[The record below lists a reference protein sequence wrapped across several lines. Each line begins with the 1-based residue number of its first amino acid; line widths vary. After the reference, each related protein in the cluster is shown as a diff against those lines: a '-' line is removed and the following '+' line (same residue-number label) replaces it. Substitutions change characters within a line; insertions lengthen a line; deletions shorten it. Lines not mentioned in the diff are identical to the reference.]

1 MSYIDPK
8 KDDPDPN
15 KKMKP
20 EDIEA
25 KNEYKAIIW
34 LQGKKCDGF
43 YDIGDWYMN
52 GKGISD

>member
-1 MSYIDPK
+1 MSYKDPN
-8 KDDPDPN
+8 KDDPA

-34 LQGKKCDGF
+34 LLGKKCDG
-43 YDIGDWYMN
+43 YDDIGGWHIN
-52 GKGISD
+52 GKD